1 MVDVVKGF
9 KRGGKFRPFGR
20 GKGGKT
26 VAQSLEERKGKFSDL
41 ILARSSGIGFALKK
55 GRFRGSKQIAVESVD
70 EAFETR
76 LQGGIPEELAKIER
90 KEELNEV
97 KREFGAGGIE

>member
-1 MVDVVKGF
+1 MVKGF
-9 KRGGKFRPFGR
+9 KDGGKFRPFGR
-20 GKGGKT
+20 KKGGKT
-26 VAQSLEERKGKFSDL
+26 VAESLEERKRKFPDL

-55 GRFRGSKQIAVESVD
+55 GRLRGSKQSAVQSVD
-70 EAFETR
+70 EAFDTR
-76 LQGGIPEELAKIER
+76 LQAGIPEELAKIER